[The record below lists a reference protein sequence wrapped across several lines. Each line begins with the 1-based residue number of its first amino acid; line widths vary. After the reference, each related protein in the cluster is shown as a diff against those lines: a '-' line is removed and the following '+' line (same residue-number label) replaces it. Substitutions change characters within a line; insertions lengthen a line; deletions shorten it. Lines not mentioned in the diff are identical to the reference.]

1 MSGADILREL
11 REDASK
17 DSVPP
22 PRSGAT
28 RDGDGKANIWVR
40 LAIWW
45 AVAFIALAVHDMA
58 LEARLVPWG
67 HASGSICVCEGMQPV
82 SDDRD
87 LSTAP
92 H

>member
-1 MSGADILREL
+1 VSGADILREL

-40 LAIWW
+40 LAFWW
-45 AVAFIALAVHDMA
+45 TVTMIALAVPDVA
-58 LEARLVPWG
+58 FQARLVPWC
-67 HASGSICVCEGMQPV
+67 HV
-82 SDDRD
+82 
-87 LSTAP
+87 LW
-92 H
+92 